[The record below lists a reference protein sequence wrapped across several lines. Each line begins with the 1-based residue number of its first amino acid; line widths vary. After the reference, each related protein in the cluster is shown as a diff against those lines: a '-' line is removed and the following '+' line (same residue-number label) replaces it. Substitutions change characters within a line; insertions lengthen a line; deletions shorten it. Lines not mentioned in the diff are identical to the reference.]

1 MLSRIAGRGSEMQF
15 VHMKRRTF
23 FSLLG
28 GAAAWPLSAGAQEA
42 AKVPRIGYLAGNLA
56 TMSHLTAAFLRG
68 LHDLSYEEGRNID
81 IQYRDAEGKYD
92 RLPALAADLVGL
104 KVNVIVVSNTP
115 AALAAQRATKTIP
128 IVLAWTAD
136 PISSGLVASLAR
148 PGDNIT
154 GLSFLDPELV
164 GKRLELLMEAVPTVR
179 RVALLWHPGDYSE
192 RMDRDMLQAA
202 QVAAQALRIGLE
214 VVAARG
220 VGDFD
225 RAFSDIVRAGADA
238 VTVQSTNIFFI
249 ERNRLVNKMAENRL
263 PAVYLT
269 REFVDAGGL
278 MSYSANVPDLF
289 RRAAGYVD
297 KILKGARPSDLPV
310 EQPNKFELVINHTT
324 AKALGLN
331 LPATLL
337 GLADEV
343 IE

>member
-1 MLSRIAGRGSEMQF
+1 MQF
-15 VHMKRRTF
+15 DRLKRRNFIT
-23 FSLLG
+23 LLG
-28 GAAAWPLSAGAQEA
+28 GAAAWPLSAGAQEE

-68 LHDLSYEEGRNID
+68 LHDLGYEEGRNID

-92 RLPALAADLVGL
+92 RLSALAANLVAL
-104 KVNVIVVSNTP
+104 KVDVIVVTNTP
-115 AALAAQRATKTIP
+115 AALAAQRATKIIP

-148 PGDNIT
+148 PGGNIT
-154 GLSFLDPELV
+154 GLSFLDPEVV
-164 GKRLELLMEAVPTVR
+164 GKRLELLIEAVPTIR
-179 RVALLWHPGDYSE
+179 RVALLWHPGDYGE
-192 RMDRDMLQAA
+192 RTEKDMLQAA
-202 QVAAQALRIGLE
+202 EVAAQALGIRLE

-220 VGDFD
+220 VEDFD
-225 RAFSDIVRAGADA
+225 GAFSDIVRAGTDA
-238 VTVQSTNIFFI
+238 VTVQSTNILFI
-249 ERNRLVNKMAENRL
+249 ERNRLVTKMAESRL

-289 RRAAGYVD
+289 RRAASYVD

-310 EQPNKFELVINHTT
+310 EQPTKFELVINLKT
-324 AKALGLN
+324 AKALGLEV
-331 LPATLL
+331 PAMLL
-337 GLADEV
+337 ARADEV